1 MSPRRFPIPASIT
14 ANGIHDEV
22 AACTAC
28 SLRQSC
34 ERPVGPIGPRHAAV
48 MLVAEAPART
58 EAAAGVP
65 LCGATWP
72 EMEHY
77 LKLADL
83 SRDTVWLSNAIQCPL
98 LGRDPRYQD
107 SEVCWNLWKPLEL
120 AAVNPQILV
129 VMGQLSLQALLQ
141 DPKAT
146 VAEYHGFPFQYT
158 VGSWTGWILN
168 TYHPAAGI
176 HAASY
181 LPALREDFLAL
192 LDLKRGIVRE
202 RPVDV
207 WAGKEV
213 YARVES
219 WPPL

>member
-1 MSPRRFPIPASIT
+1 MPRVYGPVPSIT
-14 ANGIHDEV
+14 DNGIHAEV

-28 SLRQSC
+28 PLHLSC
-34 ERPVGPIGPRHAAV
+34 PRPVGPVGPRHAAV
-48 MLVAEAPART
+48 MFVAEAPARY
-58 EAAAGVP
+58 EAQYGIP
-65 LCGATWP
+65 LTGPTWP

-77 LKLADL
+77 LKLAGL
-83 SRDTVWLSNAIQCPL
+83 SRDTVWLSNAVMCPIL
-98 LGRDPRYQD
+98 KHDPVYADTQ
-107 SEVCWNLWKPLEL
+107 VCWSTWKPVEL

-129 VMGQLSLQALLQ
+129 VMGQLSLRALLG

-146 VAEYHGFPFQYT
+146 VEEWHGFPFRYQ
-158 VGSWTGWILN
+158 VGNWEGWVLN

-202 RPVDV
+202 RPIDH
-207 WAGKEV
+207 WAGREV
-213 YARVES
+213 YARVDA
-219 WPPL
+219 WPF

>member
-1 MSPRRFPIPASIT
+1 MPRRYSPIDSIT
-14 ANGIHDEV
+14 DNGIHSEV
-22 AACTAC
+22 GGCTAC
-28 SLRQSC
+28 PLHKTC
-34 ERPVGPIGPRHAAV
+34 TRPVGPVGPRHAAV
-48 MLVAEAPART
+48 MFCAEAPAYW
-58 EAAAGVP
+58 EAQYGIP
-65 LCGATWP
+65 LTGATWP

-77 LKLADL
+77 LRLADL
-83 SRDTVWLSNAIQCPL
+83 SRDTVWLSNAVMCPVK
-98 LGRDPRYQD
+98 DPTYAHTQT
-107 SEVCWNLWKPLEL
+107 CWPTWKPVELE
-120 AAVNPQILV
+120 AVNPQILV
-129 VMGQLSLQALLQ
+129 VMGQLSLQALLS

-158 VGSWTGWILN
+158 VGGWSGWVLN

-207 WAGKEV
+207 WAGREI
-213 YARVES
+213 YSRLDS
-219 WPPL
+219 WPL

>member
-1 MSPRRFPIPASIT
+1 MSPRRYSPVESIT
-14 ANGIHDEV
+14 DNGIHPLV
-22 AACTAC
+22 TAC
-28 SLRQSC
+28 EACQLRRTCKS
-34 ERPVGPIGPRHAAV
+34 PVGPVGPRHAAV
-48 MLVAEAPART
+48 MFCAEAPAHYEEEYLRPMT
-58 EAAAGVP
+58 GP
-65 LCGATWP
+65 TWP
-72 EMEHY
+72 EMEGY
-77 LKLADL
+77 LRLAGL
-83 SRDTVWLSNAIQCPL
+83 SRDTVWLSNSVHCRPPH
-98 LGRDPRYQD
+98 DPKLED
-107 SEVCWNLWKPLEL
+107 TKTCWPTWKPRELE
-120 AAVNPQILV
+120 AVNPQILV
-129 VMGQLSLQALLQ
+129 VMGQLSLQALLS

-158 VGSWTGWILN
+158 VGSWTGWVLN

-213 YARVES
+213 YGRVDS
-219 WPPL
+219 WPL

>member
-1 MSPRRFPIPASIT
+1 MPRRYSPIPSIT
-14 ANGIHDEV
+14 DNLIHSEV
-22 AACTAC
+22 AACT
-28 SLRQSC
+28 SC
-34 ERPVGPIGPRHAAV
+34 PLHLGCPRPVGPVGPRHAAV
-48 MLVAEAPART
+48 MFCAEAPAYWESRYGIPMT
-58 EAAAGVP
+58 G
-65 LCGATWP
+65 GTWP

-77 LKLADL
+77 LRLADL
-83 SRDTVWLSNAIQCPL
+83 SRDTVWLSNSVFCQP
-98 LGRDPRYQD
+98 GHDPVLAD
-107 SEVCWNLWKPLEL
+107 TKTCWATWKPVELE
-120 AAVNPQILV
+120 AVNPQILV
-129 VMGQLSLQALLQ
+129 VMGQLSLQALLS

-158 VGSWTGWILN
+158 VGSWTGWVLN

-181 LPALREDFLAL
+181 LPALREDFLVL

-213 YARVES
+213 YSRLEA
-219 WPPL
+219 WPL